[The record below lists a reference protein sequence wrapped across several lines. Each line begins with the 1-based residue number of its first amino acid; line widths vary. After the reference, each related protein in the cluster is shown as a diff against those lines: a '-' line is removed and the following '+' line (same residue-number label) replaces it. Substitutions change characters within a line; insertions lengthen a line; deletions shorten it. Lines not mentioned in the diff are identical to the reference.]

1 MKPVQGSPAP
11 PFPLVSSL
19 WEATAT
25 KRAALPRL
33 EGDRVYDV
41 AIIGG
46 GYTGLSAARYL
57 AAKGLNLVV
66 IEASHVGWGASGR
79 NGGVLEGKFRLPFT
93 AMAKRYGLETARRMH
108 ALGHEAVN
116 HLGDLVSTY
125 RIDGADLRIGGSMRC
140 AHNER
145 TFQDLKT
152 EADWLRAN
160 LGERATL
167 LSAADMEAETGSK
180 DFVGGVLNS
189 HGGTIHPL
197 NFALGLSKGLATS
210 GIDIFEQSPV
220 IGLRKSGKD
229 MLLELQAGTVRVP
242 QVVIAT
248 NAYSD
253 LTPAGEQVRK
263 TLVPFRSAIIAT
275 QPLDMQASPPL
286 VPGRSYSETRR
297 MMRWFRMSG
306 NRLLYG
312 GRGAF
317 GTADSE
323 AAFRAL
329 EQAMR
334 RQFPGLGEQK
344 ITHRWSGLVALT
356 LDSLPHLVRLSPQMT
371 TALGYNGLG
380 VAMSC
385 LMGRY
390 LAEAV
395 TGATPDLG
403 LISSLPMRNVPL
415 YPLRAPAIRLVAG
428 WYGLLDRLGR

>member
-1 MKPVQGSPAP
+1 LKTVQGNSAP

-25 KRAALPRL
+25 ERPALPRL
-33 EGDRVYDV
+33 EGDIARDV

-46 GYTGLSAARYL
+46 GFTGLSAARYL
-57 AAKGLNLVV
+57 AAKGLNPVV
-66 IEASHVGWGASGR
+66 IEASRIGWGASGR
-79 NGGVLEGKFRLPFT
+79 NGGVLEGKFRLPFM
-93 AMAKRYGLETARRMH
+93 AMARRYGLDTARQMH
-108 ALGHEAVN
+108 ALGHEAVD
-116 HLGDLVSTY
+116 HLGTLVATY
-125 RIDGADLRIGGSMRC
+125 GIDHADFRMGGSMRC

-145 TFQDLKT
+145 TFQDLRT
-152 EADWLRAN
+152 EADWLRVN
-160 LGERATL
+160 LGETATL
-167 LSAADMEAETGSK
+167 LSAADMAVETGSK

-197 NFALGLSKGLATS
+197 NFVLGLSKGLTAS

-229 MLLELQAGTVRVP
+229 MLLELQAGTVRAP
-242 QVVIAT
+242 HVVIAT

-253 LTPAGEQVRK
+253 LTPAGDQVRR

-275 QPLDMQASPPL
+275 QPLDMQAAPPL
-286 VPGRSYSETRR
+286 RPGRSYSETRR

-334 RQFPGLGEQK
+334 RQFPELGAQQ

-356 LDSLPHLVRLSPQMT
+356 LDSLPHLARINPQT
-371 TALGYNGLG
+371 TAALGYNGLG

-415 YPLRAPAIRLVAG
+415 YTLRAPAIRLVAG
-428 WYGLLDRLGR
+428 WYGLLDQLGR